1 MRHERNINP
10 RYTAEWGDIS
20 SIPGKQTRA
29 IYRANDW
36 YQWELCFSPSP
47 FLSAAPTENCS
58 LTLIESRLN
67 AMNASVGLV
76 EFPPSAIRKSRRH
89 SHFFLSPAGS
99 LCLCC
104 RGKIHGK
111 AFDSPGDLFVP
122 SAMRRGYLTLN
133 RGGLVCTLAGMQ
145 SADYRCPTR
154 VYFTFASNLHGGR
167 NIPLSFSIYSV
178 V

>member
-1 MRHERNINP
+1 MRDERNINSW
-10 RYTAEWGDIS
+10 YTAEWGNIS
-20 SIPGKQTRA
+20 NIPGKQTRA
-29 IYRANDW
+29 IYHPNDW
-36 YQWELCFSPSP
+36 YRWEPCFSPFP
-47 FLSAAPTENCS
+47 FLPATPTENWS
-58 LTLIESRLN
+58 PTLIESRLN

-76 EFPPSAIRKSRRH
+76 ESPPSTARKSRH

-122 SAMRRGYLTLN
+122 GEMRRGYLTLN

-145 SADYRCPTR
+145 SADYRCPMG
-154 VYFTFASNLHGGR
+154 VYFAFTFKASNLHRER
-167 NIPLSFSIYSV
+167 NISL
-178 V
+178 